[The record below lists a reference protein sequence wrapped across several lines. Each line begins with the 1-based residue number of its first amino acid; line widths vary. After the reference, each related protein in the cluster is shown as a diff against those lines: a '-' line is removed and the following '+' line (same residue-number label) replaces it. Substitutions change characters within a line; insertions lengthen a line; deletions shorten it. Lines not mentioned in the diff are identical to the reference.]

1 MLDTASQL
9 LRLGSRAPNRIDAAW
24 GVLAVACLGVMIA
37 SPTWETIPFHVIWI
51 TLTLLYGFRV
61 WSLPTTAAILG
72 GVMLA
77 TGASIF
83 ADAFDGIQ
91 LWGELFEVPLM
102 AAMFLAMV
110 WHARRRVQALK
121 TVQALAEERAA
132 LLEQQERL
140 LQNVSHE
147 LRTPVTIAR
156 GHLELLQRSF
166 DTDRPELTVAFEELQ
181 RIEHIVDR
189 VLLLARVE
197 RADWVSRSPIDLV
210 PFLEDVFM
218 RWSEVARRAWH
229 LGEIAELSIDA
240 DETWVRAALDALIEN
255 AVQYTDEYA
264 RIELGAF
271 RAGGEV
277 VLTVTDAGPGIS
289 ADAQE
294 RIFERFAR
302 TDASRSRRLGGSGL
316 GLPIVAAIARAHSG
330 SCAVR
335 SAEGAG
341 SVFELRLPISWP
353 GAPAREEPL
362 ACGRSRSRSPWPDLL
377 ESIRDRALPQVP
389 PADVR

>member
-9 LRLGSRAPNRIDAAW
+9 RRFGSTAPNRVDAAW

-61 WSLPTTAAILG
+61 WSLPKTAAILG
-72 GVMLA
+72 AVMIA

-83 ADAFDGIQ
+83 ADAFDGLQ

-110 WHARRRVQALK
+110 WHARRRVQALE
-121 TVQALAEERAA
+121 TVEALAEERAS

-166 DTDRPELTVAFEELQ
+166 DNDRPELTVAFEELQ

-197 RADWVSRSPIDLV
+197 RADWVDRSPIDLV

-229 LGEIAELSIDA
+229 LGEIDELSIDA

-264 RIELGAF
+264 RIELAAVRSGADIVF
-271 RAGGEV
+271 SVE
-277 VLTVTDAGPGIS
+277 DAGPGI
-289 ADAQE
+289 AAAAQE

-316 GLPIVAAIARAHSG
+316 GLSIVAAIARAHGG
-330 SCAVR
+330 SCSVR
-335 SAEGAG
+335 SQEGTG
-341 SVFELRLPISWP
+341 SVFELRLPLSQPAGPGRDGPPGLRVEAVP
-353 GAPAREEPL
+353 GAMAGS
-362 ACGRSRSRSPWPDLL
+362 A
-377 ESIRDRALPQVP
+377 
-389 PADVR
+389 

>member
-1 MLDTASQL
+1 
-9 LRLGSRAPNRIDAAW
+9 
-24 GVLAVACLGVMIA
+24 MI
-37 SPTWETIPFHVIWI
+37 
-51 TLTLLYGFRV
+51 G
-61 WSLPTTAAILG
+61 
-72 GVMLA
+72 

-110 WHARRRVQALK
+110 WHARRRVQALE
-121 TVQALAEERAA
+121 TVQALAEERAS

-197 RADWVSRSPIDLV
+197 RADWVSRSPIELV

-229 LGEIAELSIDA
+229 LGEIAE
-240 DETWVRAALDALIEN
+240 
-255 AVQYTDEYA
+255 
-264 RIELGAF
+264 
-271 RAGGEV
+271 
-277 VLTVTDAGPGIS
+277 VTRSTPTRPGCGP
-289 ADAQE
+289 
-294 RIFERFAR
+294 
-302 TDASRSRRLGGSGL
+302 RSTR
-316 GLPIVAAIARAHSG
+316 
-330 SCAVR
+330 
-335 SAEGAG
+335 
-341 SVFELRLPISWP
+341 
-353 GAPAREEPL
+353 
-362 ACGRSRSRSPWPDLL
+362 
-377 ESIRDRALPQVP
+377 
-389 PADVR
+389 

>member
-1 MLDTASQL
+1 M
-9 LRLGSRAPNRIDAAW
+9 
-24 GVLAVACLGVMIA
+24 
-37 SPTWETIPFHVIWI
+37 
-51 TLTLLYGFRV
+51 
-61 WSLPTTAAILG
+61 
-72 GVMLA
+72 
-77 TGASIF
+77 
-83 ADAFDGIQ
+83 
-91 LWGELFEVPLM
+91 
-102 AAMFLAMV
+102 
-110 WHARRRVQALK
+110 
-121 TVQALAEERAA
+121 
-132 LLEQQERL
+132 
-140 LQNVSHE
+140 
-147 LRTPVTIAR
+147 TIAR

-197 RADWVSRSPIDLV
+197 RADWVSRSPIELV

-264 RIELGAF
+264 RIELAAS
-271 RAGGEV
+271 RAGSEV
-277 VLTVTDAGPGIS
+277 VLTVADAGPGIP

-316 GLPIVAAIARAHSG
+316 GLPIVGGDRPRAQRIVLGAEQRRRSG
-330 SCAVR
+330 RCSSCGFPSRGRAPLRASEPVGPR
-335 SAEGAG
+335 AEPVPEPVAG
-341 SVFELRLPISWP
+341 S
-353 GAPAREEPL
+353 A
-362 ACGRSRSRSPWPDLL
+362 
-377 ESIRDRALPQVP
+377 
-389 PADVR
+389 

>member
-1 MLDTASQL
+1 
-9 LRLGSRAPNRIDAAW
+9 
-24 GVLAVACLGVMIA
+24 VLAVACLGVMIA
-37 SPTWETIPFHVIWI
+37 SPAWETIPFHVIWI

-72 GVMLA
+72 AVMIG

-110 WHARRRVQALK
+110 WHARRRVQALE
-121 TVQALAEERAA
+121 TVQALAEERAS

-197 RADWVSRSPIDLV
+197 RTDWLSRSPFELV

-229 LGEIAELSIDA
+229 LGEIAEVTLDA
-240 DETWVRAALDALIEN
+240 DETWVRASVCLN
-255 AVQYTDEYA
+255 
-264 RIELGAF
+264 
-271 RAGGEV
+271 
-277 VLTVTDAGPGIS
+277 
-289 ADAQE
+289 
-294 RIFERFAR
+294 
-302 TDASRSRRLGGSGL
+302 RSRG
-316 GLPIVAAIARAHSG
+316 
-330 SCAVR
+330 
-335 SAEGAG
+335 
-341 SVFELRLPISWP
+341 
-353 GAPAREEPL
+353 
-362 ACGRSRSRSPWPDLL
+362 
-377 ESIRDRALPQVP
+377 RALPQVP
-389 PADVR
+389 PADDFARWSGRRRSCGRSRTRSSRARCARRISSPARAGPARPRWRGSSPRASTARTARRPARTTPATRASRSPTAPRST

>member
-9 LRLGSRAPNRIDAAW
+9 LRAKRALRFGSKAPNRIDAAW

-37 SPTWETIPFHVIWI
+37 SPAWETIPFHVIWI

-72 GVMLA
+72 AVMIG

-83 ADAFDGIQ
+83 SDAFDGIQ

-110 WHARRRVQALK
+110 WHARRRVQALE
-121 TVQALAEERAA
+121 TVQALAEERAS

-197 RADWVSRSPIDLV
+197 RTDWLSRSPFELV

-229 LGEIAELSIDA
+229 LGEIAEVTLDA

-264 RIELGAF
+264 RIELSGF
-271 RAGGEV
+271 CSGDQV
-277 VLTVTDAGPGIS
+277 VLSVRDAGQGIPE
-289 ADAQE
+289 DAQE

-316 GLPIVAAIARAHSG
+316 GLSIVAAIVRAHGG
-330 SCAVR
+330 SCSVR
-335 SAEGAG
+335 SSEGHG
-341 SVFELRLPISWP
+341 SVFELRF
-353 GAPAREEPL
+353 PL
-362 ACGRSRSRSPWPDLL
+362 ARPGGAVWDDSAVP
-377 ESIRDRALPQVP
+377 RAEAIPEPV
-389 PADVR
+389 AGSA

>member
-1 MLDTASQL
+1 
-9 LRLGSRAPNRIDAAW
+9 
-24 GVLAVACLGVMIA
+24 MIA

-83 ADAFDGIQ
+83 SDAFNGTQ

-110 WHARRRVQALK
+110 WHARRRVQALE
-121 TVQALAEERAA
+121 TVEALAEERAS

-271 RAGGEV
+271 RVAGEV
-277 VLTVTDAGPGIS
+277 VLTVTDAGPGIP

-330 SCAVR
+330 SCSVR
-335 SAEGAG
+335 SSEGAG

-353 GAPAREEPL
+353 GASAREEPL
-362 ACGRSRSRSPWPDLL
+362 GP
-377 ESIRDRALPQVP
+377 RAEPVP
-389 PADVR
+389 EPVAGSA

>member
-1 MLDTASQL
+1 MLDTASRSL
-9 LRLGSRAPNRIDAAW
+9 KHRFGSTAPNRVDLAW
-24 GVLAVACLGVMIA
+24 GVLAVACLGVMLA

-72 GVMLA
+72 AVMLG

-110 WHARRRVQALK
+110 WHARRRVQALE
-121 TVQALAEERAA
+121 TVEALAEERAS

-197 RADWVSRSPIDLV
+197 RAEWVSRAPIELV

-218 RWSEVARRAWH
+218 RWSEVARRAWQ
-229 LGEIAELSIDA
+229 LGEITDVSIDA

-264 RIELGAF
+264 RIELAAAASGN
-271 RAGGEV
+271 EV
-277 VLTVTDAGPGIS
+277 VISVSDAGHGIP

-316 GLPIVAAIARAHSG
+316 GLSIVAAIARSHGG
-330 SCAVR
+330 SCSVR
-335 SAEGAG
+335 STEGAG
-341 SVFELRLPISWP
+341 SVFELRLPLAGP
-353 GAPAREEPL
+353 AGPDREGAPVVRLDAVPEPV
-362 ACGRSRSRSPWPDLL
+362 AGS
-377 ESIRDRALPQVP
+377 A
-389 PADVR
+389 